1 MAFVVHKPVTS
12 KLTNASGSV
21 DTQYAFRI
29 ETGHTCSVEGGED
42 QQLSP
47 ADLLKK
53 ALTGSSLLSDLVEEF
68 VRASKPYFA
77 KQNTAAALLKS
88 LKHTVTVMDATPGV
102 PDSNSTYV
110 FAPVEISILRG
121 SFYLAWKLSKEPIL
135 ITIPDLD
142 NTVVEGNDLEVADVE
157 ALPSMESDVLRLNT
171 SRHIN
176 EKRRV
181 KEAHL
186 RARLAQCKAE
196 RTYTEYIEKYGTM
209 SSDSEESETD
219 SESENSDS
227 Q

>member
-1 MAFVVHKPVTS
+1 MAFLVHKPVTS

-21 DTQYAFRI
+21 DTQYIFRI
-29 ETGHTCSVEGGED
+29 ETDKSCSVEGGEG
-42 QQLSP
+42 QQLPP

-77 KQNTAAALLKS
+77 KQNTAAALLKA
-88 LKHTVTVMDATPGV
+88 LKHTVTDTTSGA
-102 PDSNSTYV
+102 PDSNSNYV
-110 FAPVEISILRG
+110 FAPAEISILRG
-121 SFYLAWKLSKEPIL
+121 SFYLAWKLTKEPIL
-135 ITIPDLD
+135 ITIPDFD
-142 NTVVEGNDLEVADVE
+142 NTVVEGDDLEVADVE
-157 ALPSMESDVLRLNT
+157 GLPSIESDVLRLNT